1 MKILAVCGTTHRES
15 NSGHITEIIAEAAR
29 SAGADVDLL
38 DLLATPLPLFRT
50 DQSYENDQIV
60 TQVREA
66 CQAADAFI
74 LVSPEYHGCMT
85 GWMKNFLDFH
95 YHEFAGKLF
104 VLAATTGGSMGVSCI
119 TQMRVAV
126 QHCHGWT
133 LPYQAAAREADF
145 DSNGQLANS
154 AVRERLQRM
163 GRDAVVYGQF
173 LRAQFQQDR
182 QAAHEAN
189 EASAVW
195 GFAGWYTRGTH

>member
-15 NSGHITEIIAEAAR
+15 NSGHITEIIATAAR
-29 SAGADVDLL
+29 AAGAEVELL
-38 DLLATPLPLFRT
+38 DLLAHPLPLFRT
-50 DQSYENDQIV
+50 DQSYESDAMVN
-60 TQVREA
+60 QVRQS

-85 GWMKNFLDFH
+85 GWMKNFMDFH

-104 VLAATTGGSMGVSCI
+104 VLAATTGGSLGVSCI

-145 DSNGQLANS
+145 DSQGQLSNA
-154 AVRERLQRM
+154 AVRERLDRM
-163 GRDAVVYGQF
+163 GRDAVIYGK
-173 LRAQFQQDR
+173 LMREQFQVDR
-182 QAAHEAN
+182 KGAREAT
-189 EASAVW
+189 EASREW
-195 GFAGWYTRGTH
+195 GFAGWYTRGAD

>member
-1 MKILAVCGTTHRES
+1 MKILAVCGTTHHES
-15 NSGHITEIIAEAAR
+15 NSGHITEIIAAAAR
-29 SAGADVDLL
+29 AAGAEVDLL
-38 DLLATPLPLFRT
+38 DLLASPLPLFRT

-60 TQVREA
+60 TQVRQA

-104 VLAATTGGSMGVSCI
+104 VLAATTGGSLGVSCI

-126 QHCHGWT
+126 QHCHGWS

-145 DSNGQLANS
+145 DSNGQLANDS
-154 AVRERLQRM
+154 VRERLERM
-163 GRDAVVYGQF
+163 GRDAVIYGKC
-173 LRAQFQQDR
+173 LREQFQADR
-182 QAAHEAN
+182 QGAREAN
-189 EASAVW
+189 DTSRDW
-195 GFAGWYTRGTH
+195 GFAGWYSRGSV